1 MSRLETQ
8 SKKTI
13 KTVQYFSDDYK
24 TIIKERDKS
33 FYEQFVYYHSS
44 FYKYVEA
51 TSVTSYSPRAIEKAL
66 HCAMMAIIR
75 HTISKY
81 HANESACK
89 YQGNDSNI
97 EKVKYDILK
106 RVEDIEPDMRDY
118 AEEWLEYYLK
128 CWKDLADALP
138 NQLVFSNY
146 QNEDSALFRSAENN
160 NGSDIPPILNS
171 ARNVEASSN
180 IYFTKR

>member
-1 MSRLETQ
+1 
-8 SKKTI
+8 
-13 KTVQYFSDDYK
+13 
-24 TIIKERDKS
+24 
-33 FYEQFVYYHSS
+33 
-44 FYKYVEA
+44 
-51 TSVTSYSPRAIEKAL
+51 
-66 HCAMMAIIR
+66 MMAIIR